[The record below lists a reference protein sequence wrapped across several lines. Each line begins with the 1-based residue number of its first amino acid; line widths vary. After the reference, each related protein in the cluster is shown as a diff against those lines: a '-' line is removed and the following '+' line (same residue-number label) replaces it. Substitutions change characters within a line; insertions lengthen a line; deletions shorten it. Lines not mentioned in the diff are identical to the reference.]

1 MGGSWLSRR
10 ISFSPGQCRTRAQL
24 SSLARHPERAG
35 SHPLAT
41 RFVRTWKPSYPHVVS
56 VPSLWID
63 ARGNRRK
70 ERATRRRSCGPEF
83 DFVTAPF
90 QTWPAMNSAGSMSA
104 SVGTSKRLKPLVIK
118 PMRPRGEAGGG
129 GSENVCPTASLT
141 REDHWTRLQ
150 VCWMDGWM
158 GVWMDGCMG
167 GCMDGWVYGWM
178 GVWMDGCMD
187 GWVYGWMERARVSS
201 LVERTRAVSSEPVSL
216 GHVSH

>member
-1 MGGSWLSRR
+1 MNEWMEGGEHGGFRAPQGNAGLERSLSLPPRR
-10 ISFSPGQCRTRAQL
+10 I
-24 SSLARHPERAG
+24 
-35 SHPLAT
+35 PLAT

-150 VCWMDGWM
+150 VCWMDGWLD
-158 GVWMDGCMG
+158 GRVVGWMD
-167 GCMDGWVYGWM
+167 VPI
-178 GVWMDGCMD
+178 DGCID
-187 GWVYGWMERARVSS
+187 GWMERTRVAS
-201 LVERTRAVSSEPVSL
+201 LVERTPAVSSEPVSL

>member
-1 MGGSWLSRR
+1 MGGRWRARR
-10 ISFSPGQCRTRAQL
+10 ISCSPGQCRTRAL
-24 SSLARHPERAG
+24 SLPPLRI
-35 SHPLAT
+35 PLAT

-150 VCWMDGWM
+150 VCWMDG
-158 GVWMDGCMG
+158 C
-167 GCMDGWVYGWM
+167 
-178 GVWMDGCMD
+178 MDGCMD
-187 GWVYGWMERARVSS
+187 GWLDGWVVGSMGGWMDGWLDGWMYRSMGV
-201 LVERTRAVSSEPVSL
+201 
-216 GHVSH
+216 

>member
-1 MGGSWLSRR
+1 MNEWAEVGYHGGFR
-10 ISFSPGQCRTRAQL
+10 SPQL
-24 SSLARHPERAG
+24 GRMPCKAMPDERARDRKG

-150 VCWMDGWM
+150 VCWMDG
-158 GVWMDGCMG
+158 
-167 GCMDGWVYGWM
+167 CMDGWVYGWM
-178 GVWMDGCMD
+178 DGCMDRWVYGWIDGCMDQWVYRSMGVWMDGA
-187 GWVYGWMERARVSS
+187 YPS
-201 LVERTRAVSSEPVSL
+201 LVSGGTHPRCL
-216 GHVSH
+216 L